1 MAYLVEFR
9 PEALDDLEKIDRV
22 VAQRILD
29 KMKWFSENFEEI
41 TPQPL
46 TGELKGLYKFR
57 VGDCRIV
64 YSINQDEELLTVQ
77 MIGHRREIYR

>member
-1 MAYLVEFR
+1 MPYRVELR

-29 KMKWFSENFEEI
+29 KIKWLSEYFEEI

-46 TGELKGLYKFR
+46 TGKLKGLYKF
-57 VGDCRIV
+57 GDYRIA
-64 YSINQDEELLTVQ
+64 YPLIRPRDS
-77 MIGHRREIYR
+77 

>member
-1 MAYLVEFR
+1 MAYLVEFKT
-9 PEALDDLEKIDRV
+9 EALDDLEKIDRV

-29 KMKWFSENFEEI
+29 KLKWLSENFEEI

-46 TGELKGLYKFR
+46 TRELKGLYKLR
-57 VGDCRIV
+57 VGDYRIV
-64 YSINQDEELLTVQ
+64 YSFNQDKELLTVQ